1 RGLPSGRPAVPGTT
15 QQGETTVTSEHDA
28 ATYDV
33 DAIQDKWRRVWDEL
47 QPFETPPSDGASH
60 DSGDDT
66 RERRYLLTMFP
77 YPSGDLHMGHGE
89 VFAIHDMLVRYQ
101 RMRGYNVLNPIGWDS
116 FGLPAENAAIRRNEN
131 PSVFTYENIETQAES
146 IRRYGLSFV
155 CTRRRNT

>member
-1 RGLPSGRPAVPGTT
+1 RDLESTWFAVRTARGSGTT

-47 QPFETPPSDGASH
+47 QPFETPPSGGAG
-60 DSGDDT
+60 DETADDDT

-89 VFAIHDMLVRYQ
+89 VFAVHDMLVRDQ
-101 RMRGYNVLNPIGWDS
+101 RMRGYNVHK
-116 FGLPAENAAIRRNEN
+116 
-131 PSVFTYENIETQAES
+131 
-146 IRRYGLSFV
+146 
-155 CTRRRNT
+155 